1 MHDDGGG
8 STGLDN
14 KRQVSIDHATRD
26 LDVLTTREKSYLMV
40 LRLRGIPELYCSS
53 PNVPL
58 WIQNSLVDYRATAA
72 AAAAAAGSSTTGGG
86 TRILRPRNSGNEVGY
101 PLLM

>member
-14 KRQVSIDHATRD
+14 KRQVSIDRATRD
-26 LDVLTTREKSYLMV
+26 LDVLTRSPEQILIV

-58 WIQNSLVDYRATAA
+58 WIQNSLVDYRAAAAA
-72 AAAAAAGSSTTGGG
+72 AAAAAAGSSTTLQVEEHVYYDPE
-86 TRILRPRNSGNEVGY
+86 TRETR
-101 PLLM
+101 